1 MGEDAIREYSQK
13 QEIEILDEV
22 QRICI
27 KYQFNYFV
35 TAGTLLGTIRHKG
48 FIPWDDD
55 IDIAMPRKDFER
67 FKKVCAIELNNTLFY
82 QDSYTDSCYPFYFA
96 KIRKNKTEVDE
107 PWLRN
112 IPMHKGIYIDIFPLD
127 ICPQS
132 DTAATVFFKF
142 IEILTFAAIGKVDST
157 YRCGYQKAYVKILYM
172 ILRKMPLTLLFKVR
186 ENIRKIVE
194 FTCSHSRL
202 CTVGGAHGYPRETY
216 SAEWFKQSVEGDFEE
231 HKVPIPVGWD
241 EVLTHMYGDYM
252 VPPSENNRSG
262 HFS

>member
-1 MGEDAIREYSQK
+1 
-13 QEIEILDEV
+13 
-22 QRICI
+22 
-27 KYQFNYFV
+27 
-35 TAGTLLGTIRHKG
+35 
-48 FIPWDDD
+48 
-55 IDIAMPRKDFER
+55 
-67 FKKVCAIELNNTLFY
+67 
-82 QDSYTDSCYPFYFA
+82 
-96 KIRKNKTEVDE
+96 
-107 PWLRN
+107 
-112 IPMHKGIYIDIFPLD
+112 
-127 ICPQS
+127 
-132 DTAATVFFKF
+132 
-142 IEILTFAAIGKVDST
+142 
-157 YRCGYQKAYVKILYM
+157 
-172 ILRKMPLTLLFKVR
+172 MPLTLLFKVR